1 MMPPSLKRGTTFRSL
16 LLSLGHGT
24 MYIVAS
30 MYVAFCLLVMEL
42 HMSPSSCLRLRNYI
56 CTSFLSFG

>member
-1 MMPPSLKRGTTFRSL
+1 MMPPSLKRGTTFHSL

-24 MYIVAS
+24 MYIAS

-42 HMSPSSCLRLRNYI
+42 HMSPSLAC
-56 CTSFLSFG
+56 G